1 MTTEKTEKTG
11 QIVGMEMG
19 IVENYTVSGAE
30 IGGGDFKTDEQKDRF
45 RSAMEIHMD
54 SDAFYADMARELI
67 CSFLRIRFR
76 D

>member
-1 MTTEKTEKTG
+1 MTTENTENTEN
-11 QIVGMEMG
+11 MLPG

>member
-1 MTTEKTEKTG
+1 MTTKNTKNTEN
-11 QIVGMEMG
+11 MLPG